1 MDNDYLHGDIPEA
14 HGQKASISLDMN
26 QSAGGSWAANTS
38 TPENL
43 SFDTSNT
50 HEYVFERF
58 NEGQTDQISHLKKKN
73 CHNEF
78 HFCMYFQTKR
88 FTSMYIGNIGVWNHK
103 NINLRKKLH

>member
-50 HEYVFERF
+50 HEYIFERF
-58 NEGQTDQISHLKKKN
+58 NEGQTDQISHLKKKIVTLSFISA
-73 CHNEF
+73 CISKPSASHQ
-78 HFCMYFQTKR
+78 CTLV
-88 FTSMYIGNIGVWNHK
+88 I
-103 NINLRKKLH
+103 